1 MTGVPDAKGGAGNDT
16 NLYKAF
22 PKADSCKGSARRML
36 CVYVCKF
43 AKDLIKRSPREKIP
57 PGWFC
62 LLSRAASMLTNTRFE
77 FNVSAVR
84 FLFDRPS
91 SLINSFVDYEYI
103 SGFKKKRKKK
113 TGTKSSPIL
122 IIT

>member
-1 MTGVPDAKGGAGNDT
+1 MTSVPDAKGGTGNDT

-84 FLFDRPS
+84 FLLDRPS